1 MIVLKNVKSSHNIH
15 KATRDPHKN
24 KKKKL
29 KPLEPHAKTKKL
41 AMMVYKKNRGHYWAI
56 CTKLAKPHI
65 RTNYN
70 L

>member
-41 AMMVYKKNRGHYWAI
+41 AMMVYKKNRGHY
-56 CTKLAKPHI
+56 
-65 RTNYN
+65 
-70 L
+70 